1 MSWSPR
7 ERELARGRGGR
18 QDHTLCAAWKVKL
31 ESSLSH
37 LPVGR
42 KVRPEKETTRQFWSS
57 ESGWLQTLVAGK
69 FAAAEHC
76 LGLATHGATCGSWS
90 TAAILWP
97 LLCTAK
103 CLATLFS
110 RRSSLQGHLDGEAG
124 WRGPKALTP
133 EPQRG
138 RRDTIG
144 LDCPRSHL
152 PVSLQRLPGLALWC
166 IGVGR

>member
-1 MSWSPR
+1 MVSWSPR

-103 CLATLFS
+103 CLATVFQKELF
-110 RRSSLQGHLDGEAG
+110 AG
-124 WRGPKALTP
+124 A
-133 EPQRG
+133 
-138 RRDTIG
+138 
-144 LDCPRSHL
+144 
-152 PVSLQRLPGLALWC
+152 PGW
-166 IGVGR
+166 